1 MTAPPSLFSRLR
13 APALPLLFA
22 WGLGGA
28 VFAGSLA
35 SVPTAL
41 AAAPAAATALGP
53 RATLQKLNGD
63 VDKLL
68 RAKTVAGSDEEQRV
82 KNDIKQRASELLNYS
97 ELCKRALGEHW
108 GKMPEKQ
115 RTEFVATLR
124 DLIERNYVKQLRTNL
139 DYDIKYGEE
148 EITKTEGSAEAKV
161 LTTLKLQ
168 TKGKS
173 TTATIEY
180 RLVQH
185 DKQWMVF
192 DVITDELSL
201 VRNYRSTFVRIIG
214 SSGYDGLLNK
224 MKTKLSDERA
234 RDLKDE
240 QERAAK
246 KAGAATPAAAALP
259 KN

>member
-1 MTAPPSLFSRLR
+1 MSPLPSLRPHPSRLR
-13 APALPLLFA
+13 GVLFTLAGAMLL
-22 WGLGGA
+22 
-28 VFAGSLA
+28 
-35 SVPTAL
+35 SVCPPEPKAQ
-41 AAAPAAATALGP
+41 AAAATSTTMGLGP

-68 RAKTVAGSDEEQRV
+68 RAKTVPGSDEEQRV
-82 KNDIKQRASELLNYS
+82 KNDIKQRASELLDYS
-97 ELCKRALGEHW
+97 ELCRRALGEHW

-139 DYDIKYGEE
+139 DYEVKYGDEE
-148 EITKTEGSAEAKV
+148 VSKAETSNEAKV

-180 RLVQH
+180 RLIQH
-185 DKQWMVF
+185 DKQWMVY

-201 VRNYRSTFVRIIG
+201 VRNYRSTFLRIIN
-214 SSGYDGLLNK
+214 SSGYDGLLTK
-224 MKTKLSDERA
+224 MKNKLNEERA
-234 RDLKDE
+234 RDTKDE

-246 KAGAATPAAAALP
+246 KAAPAAAPAPSP

>member
-1 MTAPPSLFSRLR
+1 MTAQLGLASPSRGSLSSVSRVWALR
-13 APALPLLFA
+13 IGLA
-22 WGLGGA
+22 LGGVSLSLLPA
-28 VFAGSLA
+28 VA
-35 SVPTAL
+35 
-41 AAAPAAATALGP
+41 AAAPSTVGMGP

-82 KNDIKQRASELLNYS
+82 KNDIKQRASELLDYG

-108 GKMPEKQ
+108 AKMPEKQ
-115 RTEFVATLR
+115 RDEFVATLR

-139 DYDIKYGEE
+139 DYDVKYGDEE
-148 EITKTEGSAEAKV
+148 VTKEEAKV
-161 LTTLKLQ
+161 VTTLKLQ

-185 DKQWMVF
+185 DNRWMVY

-201 VRNYRSTFVRIIG
+201 VRNYRSTFLRIIG

-224 MKTKLSDERA
+224 MKTKLTDERA
-234 RDLKDE
+234 RDAKEE
-240 QERAAK
+240 QERQAK
-246 KAGAATPAAAALP
+246 KAAGAAPAASP

>member
-1 MTAPPSLFSRLR
+1 MSSLPSLRTRSLPSVLVSLVLQG
-13 APALPLLFA
+13 AAVLSLSPALPPA
-22 WGLGGA
+22 H
-28 VFAGSLA
+28 
-35 SVPTAL
+35 
-41 AAAPAAATALGP
+41 AAPAGPATAGMGP

-68 RAKTVAGSDEEQRV
+68 RAKTVPGSDEEQRV
-82 KNDIKQRASELLNYS
+82 KNDIKQRASELLDYS

-139 DYDIKYGEE
+139 DYEVKYGDEE
-148 EITKTEGSAEAKV
+148 LSKGETSGEAKV
-161 LTTLKLQ
+161 VTTLKLQ
-168 TKGKS
+168 TEGKS

-180 RLVQH
+180 RLIQH
-185 DKQWMVF
+185 EKQWMVY

-201 VRNYRSTFVRIIG
+201 VRNYRSTFLRIIG

-224 MKTKLSDERA
+224 MKTKLTEERA
-234 RDLKDE
+234 RDAKDE

-246 KAGAATPAAAALP
+246 KTAAAGAPAPSP

>member
-1 MTAPPSLFSRLR
+1 MSPLPSLRRRTIS
-13 APALPLLFA
+13 PLLA
-22 WGLGGA
+22 ALALEGA
-28 VFAGSLA
+28 ALCMLCPVVP
-35 SVPTAL
+35 SVS
-41 AAAPAAATALGP
+41 AAAPQASSAAGLGP

-82 KNDIKQRASELLNYS
+82 KNDIKQRASELLDYT

-108 GKMPEKQ
+108 AKMPEKQ

-139 DYDIKYGEE
+139 DYEVKYGEE
-148 EITKTEGSAEAKV
+148 ELSKAESTNEAKV
-161 LTTLKLQ
+161 ITTLKLQ

-180 RLVQH
+180 RLIQH
-185 DKQWMVF
+185 DKQWMVY

-201 VRNYRSTFVRIIG
+201 VRNYRSTFLRIIT
-214 SSGYDGLLNK
+214 SSGYDGLLTK
-224 MKTKLSDERA
+224 MKNKLTEERA
-234 RDLKDE
+234 RDAKDE
-240 QERAAK
+240 QERLAK
-246 KAGAATPAAAALP
+246 KASGAPAAPSP

>member
-1 MTAPPSLFSRLR
+1 MIAVPSLGSVSRSPLRCTLR
-13 APALPLLFA
+13 AMGLCLGLL
-22 WGLGGA
+22 
-28 VFAGSLA
+28 LA
-35 SVPTAL
+35 SDAMFGHSPAH
-41 AAAPAAATALGP
+41 AAAASTAGMGP

-68 RAKTVAGSDEEQRV
+68 RAKTVPGSDEEQRV
-82 KNDIKQRASELLNYS
+82 KNDIKQRASELLDYT

-108 GKMPEKQ
+108 TKMPAKQ
-115 RTEFVATLR
+115 RDEFVATLR

-139 DYDIKYGEE
+139 DYDVKYGDE
-148 EITKTEGSAEAKV
+148 EITADESKV
-161 LTTLKLQ
+161 VTTLKLQ

-180 RLVQH
+180 RMIRH
-185 DKQWMVF
+185 DNRWMVY

-201 VRNYRSTFVRIIG
+201 VRNYRSTFVRIIN

-224 MKTKLSDERA
+224 MKTKLTEERA
-234 RDLKDE
+234 RDAKDE
-240 QERAAK
+240 QERQAK
-246 KAGAATPAAAALP
+246 KAAGAAASP

>member
-1 MTAPPSLFSRLR
+1 MSSLPSLRTRSLPSVLVSLVLHGAAVLPFFALL
-13 APALPLLFA
+13 APAH
-22 WGLGGA
+22 
-28 VFAGSLA
+28 
-35 SVPTAL
+35 
-41 AAAPAAATALGP
+41 AAAASPATAGMGP

-68 RAKTVAGSDEEQRV
+68 RAKTVPGSDEEQRV
-82 KNDIKQRASELLNYS
+82 KNDIKQRASELLDYS

-139 DYDIKYGEE
+139 DYDVKYGEE
-148 EITKTEGSAEAKV
+148 EITKDEAKV
-161 LTTLKLQ
+161 ITTLKLQ

-173 TTATIEY
+173 TTATIDY
-180 RLVQH
+180 RLIQH
-185 DKQWMVF
+185 DKRWMVY

-201 VRNYRSTFVRIIG
+201 VRNYRSTFVRIIN

-224 MKTKLSDERA
+224 MKTKLTEERA
-234 RDLKDE
+234 RDAKDE
-240 QERAAK
+240 QERQAK
-246 KAGAATPAAAALP
+246 KTAGAAALP

>member
-1 MTAPPSLFSRLR
+1 MSSLPSLRRRTLPSLLVALVMEGAALFVLSPIGPS
-13 APALPLLFA
+13 AP
-22 WGLGGA
+22 
-28 VFAGSLA
+28 VY
-35 SVPTAL
+35 
-41 AAAPAAATALGP
+41 AAAPPTTGMGP

-82 KNDIKQRASELLNYS
+82 KNDIKQRASELLDYT

-139 DYDIKYGEE
+139 DYEVKYGEE
-148 EITKTEGSAEAKV
+148 EISKTETENEARV

-180 RLVQH
+180 RLIQH

-201 VRNYRSTFVRIIG
+201 VRNYRSTFLRIIG
-214 SSGYDGLLNK
+214 SSGYDGLLSK
-224 MKTKLSDERA
+224 MKNKLNEERA
-234 RDLKDE
+234 RDTKEE

-246 KAGAATPAAAALP
+246 KAAGATAAAPSP